1 MSGRARARERNAQ
14 PKTGLSDFAA
24 DLVAD
29 AGSAV
34 DLFVTALE
42 RRRRVQL
49 AVVVVLSVISA
60 VLLVEVAE
68 NAPREHTAAA
78 ATGPQLVAP

>member
-1 MSGRARARERNAQ
+1 MGGRQGARERRGELAR
-14 PKTGLSDFAA
+14 DFYAA
-24 DLVAD
+24 I
-29 AGSAV
+29 

-49 AVVVVLSVISA
+49 AVVVVLSVIAA

-68 NAPREHTAAA
+68 NAPRDRTTTIEM
-78 ATGPQLVAP
+78 